1 MSGGR
6 NVNRRTA
13 LALGGVAAG
22 MVGASFAAVPL
33 YRLFCQ
39 VTGYGGT
46 TQRAERAP
54 AAPGA
59 RVITVRFDANVAG
72 NDLPWIFAPVAR
84 EMRVRVGEENLAFFR
99 ATNQARVATSGQATF
114 NVTPFKAGPYF
125 NKIACFCFSE
135 QTLEARQS
143 VEMPVS
149 FFIDPAIASDA
160 NTADVDTI
168 TLSYTFFRA
177 EPANSSSAAPASGSS
192 AASRAAQSPNTSS
205 NPTATN

>member
-1 MSGGR
+1 
-6 NVNRRTA
+6 
-13 LALGGVAAG
+13 
-22 MVGASFAAVPL
+22 MVGAAFAAVPL

-46 TQRAERAP
+46 TQRAERPP
-54 AAPGA
+54 AAAGA
-59 RVITVRFDANVAG
+59 RIIAVRFDANVAG
-72 NDLPWIFAPVAR
+72 NDLPWTFAPVAR

-99 ATNQARVATSGQATF
+99 ATNHAGIAITGQATF

-143 VEMPVS
+143 VDMPVS
-149 FFIDPAIASDA
+149 FFIDPAIENDRNA
-160 NTADVDTI
+160 ADVDTI

-177 EPANSSSAAPASGSS
+177 EPANSSSAAPANGSS
-192 AASRAAQSPNTSS
+192 AAPANSAPANGSNAASRAATPVAPSA